1 VRPGGDEATEILP
14 AEMAASG
21 LQEFQRHVDPD
32 TTPAA
37 GDPLGP
43 PKTGYA
49 TVMIDLSDMEE
60 ITGRSGDV
68 LPLEDAA
75 VASETPDSP
84 ELEIPSLEAEEL
96 TLSMS
101 AAEGATAAAVTG
113 LDEMGETVL
122 EIVEDA
128 IEATEEA
135 LDLDEADRATFDAEE
150 PVAIEATED
159 AASLDEAD
167 EMTIIDEMVDFK
179 SAEASEPTLALGSLE
194 AEDDL
199 GLAELTEMSLDIQDV
214 EETEEYQAT
223 ELETALE
230 MPSIDLE
237 AAFTAEEPMTAELE
251 DDEPVVQER
260 SFEASLTA
268 MDEDEEDLRL
278 EFDDLELEDDERS
291 SS

>member
-1 VRPGGDEATEILP
+1 
-14 AEMAASG
+14 
-21 LQEFQRHVDPD
+21 
-32 TTPAA
+32 
-37 GDPLGP
+37 
-43 PKTGYA
+43 
-49 TVMIDLSDMEE
+49 MIDLSDMEE